1 MRTFRVS
8 FSLAPSLYPSI
19 TFSGG
24 ASILVLLSRYRL
36 PVEPTPAT
44 TSVLVTSID
53 SNSIEDSVKETSF
66 GGIM

>member
-8 FSLAPSLYPSI
+8 FVLAPSLYPSI

-24 ASILVLLSRYRL
+24 ASTLVLLSKYRL
-36 PVEPTPAT
+36 PVDPTPAT
-44 TSVLVTSID
+44 LSVLMTSID
-53 SNSIEDSVKETSF
+53 SNSMEDSVRETSF